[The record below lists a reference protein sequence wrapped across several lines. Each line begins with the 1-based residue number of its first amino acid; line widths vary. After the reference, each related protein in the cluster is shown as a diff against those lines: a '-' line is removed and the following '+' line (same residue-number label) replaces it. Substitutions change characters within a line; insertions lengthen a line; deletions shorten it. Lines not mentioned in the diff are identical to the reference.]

1 MCVCIYIYKQFDYR
15 SGKNIV
21 LKLFTRDGQAKS
33 VRQVVF
39 TEFSLGVL
47 V

>member
-1 MCVCIYIYKQFDYR
+1 MCVCVYIYKQFDYR
-15 SGKNIV
+15 SGKNM